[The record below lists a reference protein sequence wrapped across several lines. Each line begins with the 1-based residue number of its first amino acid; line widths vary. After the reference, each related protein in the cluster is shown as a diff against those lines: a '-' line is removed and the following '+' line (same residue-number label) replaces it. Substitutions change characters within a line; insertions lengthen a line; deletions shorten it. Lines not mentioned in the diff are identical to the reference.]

1 MAVTYLRVGYEEGAM
16 RIIEY
21 RDGVPVH
28 VWRGYYY
35 GGNHIRMRPAH
46 PWNGVWDGRDRA
58 PMVKSVFE
66 IKRGD

>member
-1 MAVTYLRVGYEEGAM
+1 MAATYLRVGYEEGAM

-28 VWRGYYY
+28 VWRGYYD
-35 GGNHIRMRPAH
+35 GGNHVRMRPAH
-46 PWNGVWDGRDRA
+46 PWNGVWDGRERK
-58 PMVKSVFE
+58 PTVMSVFE